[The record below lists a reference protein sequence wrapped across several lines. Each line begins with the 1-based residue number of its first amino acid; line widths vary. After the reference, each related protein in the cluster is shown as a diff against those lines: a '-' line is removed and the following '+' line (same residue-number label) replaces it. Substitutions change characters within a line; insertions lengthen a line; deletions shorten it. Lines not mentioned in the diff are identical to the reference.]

1 MKTRYAPVDNGYEII
16 GSQEIFNRTLYGGH
30 ANDNL
35 PERYFTFA
43 GDQPLIM
50 GAITDWRKDSTGPQA
65 KCGVFMVGVA
75 LTPGLCAP
83 PYYVTKGESL
93 GEYSSQWLH
102 KAEGTIST
110 FRNGWMEHKV
120 QPFSPWFPHVKAF
133 VEVLPLMPEDGFLVH
148 LRIKADQRVILCMGF
163 GGITDFLGLLEF
175 PAVTARNFKPEDC
188 CGNIITCGTNRALVQ
203 GKNGDSADSS
213 MWIGTNFPM
222 EVSIGDAKQ
231 VQDGKSPGAFLEEK
245 PVSGDTPIVRISCP
259 ISQGKTLDGVIVVI
273 RNEKE
278 KKLDYWLS
286 KNDSVADLKHKICQ
300 KQSAIEVH
308 TPDAMLD
315 LTIPPTAIAL
325 DASWHRNAFYH
336 GATSYHSPYLGW
348 RNSYGPTT
356 IGWHDR
362 VETCFRTHASGQ
374 VNEAEGPEKIWY
386 DGNPQP
392 GYRNGGTQYHWL
404 KNSTGFIPFLLGK
417 HTFKYNMQE
426 VAIDMFIHHLEWT
439 GKIALARDMFDVVE
453 RVLDWE
459 ARILD
464 PDRDG
469 LYQNCLNTWISDSHS
484 YNGGGCAQSSAYNFR
499 ANYIMGKIAK
509 KLGLDHKVFM
519 SRANKIFKALQ
530 NTLWLPSRGIM
541 AEYIDTVGKKLIHP
555 SPELATIYHSIESGA
570 VDAFQAYQML
580 RFTETDLRN
589 EQTLPRKGR
598 LVWSSNWYPQSY
610 SSCGLYTAE
619 NLHLAWSYF
628 QNGWAEKGMEILGA
642 VVDAYFMGRNPG
654 MAAHCMTGTG
664 HSEQSHDFTDVS
676 SMYLRVIVEGLFGV
690 RFHLLDDRIEV
701 APNLPA
707 DWDHASLKVKDISIN
722 YSRSGRSESLEIW
735 CEQPAARVLKL
746 PMRSTC
752 IESVLVNGEPVK
764 YRVEPEINHCSIVVE
779 TSYIGHL
786 HLCITHGGGE
796 NLPVL
801 ELSKKVHKGD
811 WLQIKITK
819 GEILD
824 YKDPSNAVSDVCVH
838 NSILCAKVIGSTG
851 AHTVFIHAKIGH
863 WSAWLTADFLVV
875 QKPKLK
881 RIIPCREFHSVNI
894 SKYFNI
900 SLTEIHSIKYL
911 NPRPSGYSIGVGV
924 NGRSGWDWNQAGRNT
939 IVIEDNV
946 FRQCKGT
953 FRTPSGINFKTPPT
967 GPNAACVSIWDNFPD
982 KICIPISGKAAELAV
997 FFIGVTNPMQSRVE
1011 NGHFKVEYTDGT
1023 LQKTSLVN
1031 PVNFD
1036 DWLVAAVQQG
1046 NETVYF
1052 SDYNHGMVQR
1062 LILDPM
1068 KKLKSFSVEAVANEV
1083 IIGILGLSF
1092 GEKS

>member
-1 MKTRYAPVDNGYEII
+1 MKTRYAPVNNGYEII

-35 PERYFTFA
+35 SERYFTFA

-50 GAITDWRKDSTGPQA
+50 GAITDWRKDKTGPQA
-65 KCGVFMVGVA
+65 KCGVFMLGVA
-75 LTPGLCAP
+75 LTPGFYFQP
-83 PYYVTKGESL
+83 RYSISGDD
-93 GEYSSQWLH
+93 YSSQWLH

-110 FRNGWMEHKV
+110 FCNGWMEYKV
-120 QPFSPWFPHVKAF
+120 QPFSPWFSHVKAF
-133 VEVLPLMPEDGFLVH
+133 VEVLPLTPEDGFLVH

-163 GGITDFLGLLEF
+163 GGITDFLGALEF
-175 PAVTARNFKPEDC
+175 PVVGERNFRVEDC
-188 CGNIITCGTNRALVQ
+188 RGNIVTCGTNRALVQ
-203 GKNGDSADSS
+203 GENGDSANSS
-213 MWIGTNFPM
+213 MWIGTNLPM
-222 EVSIGDAKQ
+222 DVSIGDAKH

-245 PVSGDTPIVRISCP
+245 NVPEDTPMVRMSCP
-259 ISQGKTLDGVIVVI
+259 ITQGKTLDGVIVVI

-286 KNDSVADLKHKICQ
+286 KNDPVADLKHKIHR

-308 TPDAMLD
+308 TPDTMLD
-315 LTIPPTAIAL
+315 LTIPPTVIAL
-325 DASWHRNAFYH
+325 DASWHKNAFYH

-348 RNSYGPTT
+348 RNSYGPTV

-362 VETCFRTHASGQ
+362 AETCFRTHASRQ
-374 VNEAEGPEKIWY
+374 VNEAEGPEEIWY

-392 GYRNGGTQYHWL
+392 KYRSGGTQYHWL
-404 KNSTGFIPFLLGK
+404 ENSTGFIPFLLGE
-417 HTFKYNMQE
+417 HTLKYNMQE
-426 VAIDMFIHHLEWT
+426 VAIDMFLHHLEWT
-439 GKIALARDMFDVVE
+439 GDIAVAREMFDVVA

-464 PDRDG
+464 PDKDG
-469 LYQNCLNTWISDSHS
+469 LYQNFLNTWISDSHS

-499 ANYIMGKIAK
+499 ANYLMGKIAK
-509 KLGLDHKVFM
+509 RLGRNHKAFV
-519 SRANKIFKALQ
+519 SRANKILKALQ
-530 NTLWLPSRGIM
+530 KTLWLPSKGIM
-541 AEYIDTVGKKLIHP
+541 AEYIDTVGKKLIHA

-570 VDAFQAYQML
+570 VDAFQAHQML

-619 NLHLAWSYF
+619 NLHLAWAYF
-628 QNGWAEKGMEILGA
+628 QNGWAEKGMEILKA
-642 VVDAYFMGRNPG
+642 IVDAYFMGGNPG

-664 HSEQSHDFTDVS
+664 HSEQSQDFADVS

-701 APNLPA
+701 APNLPV

-722 YSRSGRSESLEIW
+722 YSRSGRNESLEVW
-735 CEQPAARVLKL
+735 CERPAARILKL
-746 PMRSTC
+746 PLRSTRV
-752 IESVLVNGEPVK
+752 ESVLLNGAPVK
-764 YRVEPEINHCSIVVE
+764 YRVESEINRCSIVVK
-779 TSYIGHL
+779 TSQAGHL
-786 HLCITHGGGE
+786 HLCITHGGK
-796 NLPVL
+796 NPPVL
-801 ELSKKVHKGD
+801 ELSQKVYKGD
-811 WLQIKITK
+811 RIRIKITK

-824 YKDPSNAVSDVCVH
+824 YKDPSDAVSDVCVH
-838 NSILCAKVIGSTG
+838 NSILYAKVIGSIG

-863 WSAWLTADFLVV
+863 WSAWLTADFLVAR
-875 QKPKLK
+875 KPKLK
-881 RIIPCREFHSVNI
+881 RIEPRGEFHPINI

-900 SLTEIHSIKYL
+900 SLTEIHSIRYL
-911 NPRPSGYSIGVGV
+911 SPRPRGYSIGVSV
-924 NGRSGWDWNQAGRNT
+924 NGRSAWDWNQVGRNT
-939 IVIEDNV
+939 VVIKDTV

-982 KICIPISGKAAELAV
+982 EICIPISGQATELAI

-1011 NGHFKVEYTDGT
+1011 NGRFKVKYTDGS
-1023 LQKTSLVN
+1023 LEETSLVN

-1036 DWLVAAVQQG
+1036 DWLVAAIQQED
-1046 NETVYF
+1046 ETVYF
-1052 SDYNHGMVQR
+1052 SDYNHGIVQR
-1062 LILDPM
+1062 IVLDPI
-1068 KKLKSFSVEAVANEV
+1068 KKLQSFSVEAVANEV
-1083 IIGILGLSF
+1083 IIGILGLNL
-1092 GEKS
+1092 GVKS